1 MDIQTI
7 HQIVGHAPGS
17 KLVTDVYFHA
27 TRKRKKAAVQTLQ
40 GITRPTIQSE
50 KQPPAAPAPVGP
62 SQWTAS
68 TLFGP
73 GTGVAI
79 AEPIATT
86 TAHRKLRLVKG

>member
-17 KLVTDVYFHA
+17 KLVADVYFHA

-50 KQPPAAPAPVGP
+50 KQPPADPVP
-62 SQWTAS
+62 VVPVHWSSS

-73 GTGVAI
+73 SIQVSV

-86 TAHRKLRLVKG
+86 THTKLRLVKG